1 MRKLLCVL
9 TVTVC
14 VLEQCNKNNIASDT
28 GEADREKQKSKD
40 MHINAVE
47 ISGPLIIRSLIVT
60 LSLKLPS
67 TRQSVITTEGLIV
80 TVTLLLRHYL

>member
-14 VLEQCNKNNIASDT
+14 ILEQCNKNNIESDT
-28 GEADREKQKSKD
+28 GEADREKQLSKD

-60 LSLKLPS
+60 LSLKLCR
-67 TRQSVITTEGLIV
+67 RQSEITTEGLIV